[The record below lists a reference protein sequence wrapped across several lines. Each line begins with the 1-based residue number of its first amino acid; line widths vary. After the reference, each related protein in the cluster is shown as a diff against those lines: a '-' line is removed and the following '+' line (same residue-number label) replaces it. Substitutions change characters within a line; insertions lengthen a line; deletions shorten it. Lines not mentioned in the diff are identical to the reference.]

1 MTDEQR
7 ERQRALKRETAA
19 RLADIWASPPQELE
33 RVLDTDTRLADYCG
47 GVVEHPDEH
56 NLYELLGVLRFFE
69 FADRY
74 RWDSKA
80 VRKFAKFYE
89 SLKFNG
95 INGRQR
101 YTLTP
106 VQYYQFANIFGWR
119 DADGRRLTRSVYIFV
134 PRKFSKTT
142 SAAALAVYDM
152 LFGDSNAQAYVAAN
166 SYQQAKICF
175 DEIRAIMMGIDPS
188 GRVFRVNRE
197 QISYNLAGHSAFIRC
212 LSGNAKTQDGL
223 NASLVI
229 MDEYAQA
236 RDTATKSGADLK
248 NTLTSSMG
256 ARREPLTVVIT
267 TASDVL
273 DGAFAKELDGAKAV
287 LRGELINDSLFAS
300 LFMPDVDDREDDPAT
315 WRKVQPHLGIT
326 VQPDFYRH
334 EWEQAQLSA
343 DNMMVYRTKLLNI
356 FAQSERE
363 RWIDDKLIAKISQ
376 PLDVDD
382 FGGLAAYLA
391 IDLSRCDDLT
401 AVTTAILD
409 REHGRL
415 YYINDYFFPAGA
427 LSGHPDRAL
436 FAEWGERGAI
446 HLTDGDIIDYRDIVE
461 HINRTAQVMPV
472 HGIAYDAWGS
482 VDLGNYLRTQGMGDI
497 LFAVPQSYGYFTAP
511 LRSFER
517 WAKEGRV
524 VLADNPIT
532 RWCFGNCVLDTDS
545 QGQQKPYKAAH
556 NLKIDGVI
564 TILMATRQILY
575 IST

>member
-7 ERQRALKRETAA
+7 ERQRALKRDTSS
-19 RLADIWASPPQELE
+19 RLADVWASPSAGLE
-33 RVLDTDTRLADYCG
+33 RVLETDARLADYCG

-56 NLYELLGVLRFFE
+56 NLYELLGVLRFFG
-69 FADRY
+69 FAGRY
-74 RWDSKA
+74 RWDGKA

-95 INGRQR
+95 QAGRQR
-101 YTLTP
+101 YRLTP
-106 VQYYQFANIFGWR
+106 VQYFQFANIFGWR

-142 SAAALAVYDM
+142 SAAALAVWDM

-197 QISYNLAGHSAFIRC
+197 QITYNLAGHSAFIRC

-256 ARREPLTVVIT
+256 ARREPLTVIIT

-287 LRGELINDSLFAS
+287 LRGEIINDSLFAS
-300 LFMPDVDDREDDPAT
+300 IFEPDVDDIESDPRT
-315 WRKVQPHLGIT
+315 WAKVQPHLGIT

-343 DNMMVYRTKLLNI
+343 ENMMVFRTKLLNI
-356 FAQSERE
+356 FARSERE
-363 RWIDDKLIAKISQ
+363 RWMDDRLIAKLSQ
-376 PLDVDD
+376 PVGIGE
-382 FGGLAAYLA
+382 FPGLAAYLA

-401 AVTTAILD
+401 AVTTAMLD
-409 REHGRL
+409 RERGRL
-415 YYINDYFFPAGA
+415 YYKNDYFFPRGA
-427 LSGHPDRAL
+427 LEGHPDRAL
-436 FAEWGERGAI
+436 FSEWGERGAL

-461 HINRTAQVMPV
+461 HINRTAQIAPV

-524 VLADNPIT
+524 VLDDNPIT

-545 QGQQKPYKAAH
+545 QGQQKPYKAAQ

-575 IST
+575 ISS